1 MALIPLPDKITIK
14 KATGVD
20 SWGKPIYGEEIDY
33 NCRIEEGSQQI
44 VDQHGNTIMTTFK
57 IFLEGAV
64 DVQYVDK
71 ISFTNELNQTVERS
85 PAKIQLIK
93 FIDGTAVLTV
103 VFAQ

>member
-20 SWGKPIYGEEIDY
+20 SWGKPIYGQSFDY

-44 VDQHGNTIMTTFK
+44 VDQHGNTIMATFK
-57 IFLEGAV
+57 IYFEGVV
-64 DVQYVDK
+64 DVQYADK
-71 ISFTNELNQTVERS
+71 ISFTNELNQTIERS

-93 FIDGTAVLTV
+93 FLDGTVWFTV